1 MKKIHVIGHKNPDT
15 DSICSALAYAN
26 LKNQTS
32 NGEYE
37 YEACRAGNV
46 NGETK
51 FVLDHFNMK
60 DPTFVNDM
68 RPRVTDI
75 NINKI
80 EGVSESCS
88 IKAAGDK
95 MRALKLVSLPVLEDK
110 KLKGIVSI
118 SDIAYADMDIFDNE
132 ILAKAKTPYKNL
144 ISVLNGQMLVGD
156 EEGVI
161 DSGKLSVSAASIE
174 TMSEF
179 VKPNDVVILANR
191 SDVQKAVIKIGV
203 QCIIACMGTEIE
215 QDVLDYAKEKGCRV
229 IATSYDTF
237 IASRL
242 ICQAI
247 PVAFAMTP
255 ADKLWVFST
264 TDFVDDVKEAMTKKR
279 YRYFPVLNTENEF
292 VGLVSRR
299 RLLEI
304 DQKKLILVDHN
315 EASQAVDGLE
325 ECEIQEIIDHHRIGA
340 LETMSPVYFRNQPV
354 GCTATIVTQM
364 YREQGVEI
372 TKPIAGLLCSAILS
386 DTLMFRS
393 PTCTEVDKQ
402 IANELAAIAGIEI
415 EDYAKQMFRAGSDL
429 KGKSADEI
437 FYQDYKK
444 FTANDDIKFGVG
456 QITSLD
462 QSELEEIKEKIL
474 PYMESVRE
482 DQGLNMV
489 FFMLTNILEE
499 TTYLALTGEG
509 SEDVIER
516 AFNVE
521 VKDHLAVLPGVM
533 SRKKQMVPNVLNF
546 IQQ

>member
-1 MKKIHVIGHKNPDT
+1 MKKIYVIGHRNPDT

-26 LKNQTS
+26 LKNQVS
-32 NGEYE
+32 DGEFE

-51 FVLDHFNMK
+51 FVLEHFGVK
-60 DPTFVNDM
+60 APEYVNDM

-75 NINKI
+75 NINRI
-80 EGVSESCS
+80 EGVEENSS
-88 IKAAGDK
+88 IKEAGDR
-95 MRALKLVSLPVLEDK
+95 MRQIQQVSLPVLRDRE
-110 KLKGIVSI
+110 LKGIITI
-118 SDIAYADMDIFDNE
+118 SDVAHADMDVFDNE

-144 ISVLNGQMLVGD
+144 ISVLNGEMLIGS
-156 EEGVI
+156 EEGTI
-161 DSGKLSVSAASIE
+161 ESGKLSVSAASIE

-179 VKPNDVVILANR
+179 IKPGDVVILANR
-191 SDVQKAVIKIGV
+191 SDVQKAVIEIGA
-203 QCIIACMGTEIE
+203 QCIIACMGTNID
-215 QDVLDYAKEKGCRV
+215 QDVLDLAKEKGCRV
-229 IATSYDTF
+229 IATGYDTF

-247 PVAFAMTP
+247 PVSYAMTP
-255 ADKLWVFST
+255 ESELDTFSIN
-264 TDFVDDVKEAMTKKR
+264 DFVDDVKEEMTKKR
-279 YRYFPVLNTENEF
+279 FRYFPVLDADNKF

-304 DQKKLILVDHN
+304 DKKRLILVDHN
-315 EASQAVDGLE
+315 EVSQAVEGLE
-325 ECEIQEIIDHHRIGA
+325 ECEIQEIIDHHRIGS

-393 PTCTEVDKQ
+393 PTCTPVDEQ
-402 IANELAAIAGIEI
+402 IARELAKIAGIEI

-429 KGKSADEI
+429 KGKAADEI

-444 FTANDDIKFGVG
+444 FTANDVTFGVG

-462 QSELEEIKEKIL
+462 QSELDEIKEKIL
-474 PYMESVRE
+474 PYMESVRKE
-482 DQGLNMV
+482 QGLNMV

-499 TTYLALTGEG
+499 TTYLAMTGEE
-509 SEDVIER
+509 SKEVIEN
-516 AFNVE
+516 AFQTE
-521 VKDHLAVLPGVM
+521 TDGQIAVLPGVM
-533 SRKKQMVPNVLNF
+533 SRKKQLIPNVLNI
-546 IQQ
+546 IQE

>member
-1 MKKIHVIGHKNPDT
+1 MKKIYVIGHRNPDT

-26 LKNQTS
+26 LKNQVS
-32 NGEYE
+32 DGEFE

-51 FVLDHFNMK
+51 FVLEHFGVK
-60 DPTFVNDM
+60 APEYVNDM

-75 NINKI
+75 NINRI
-80 EGVSESCS
+80 EGVEENSS
-88 IKAAGDK
+88 IKEAGDR
-95 MRALKLVSLPVLEDK
+95 MRQIKQVSLPVLRDRE
-110 KLKGIVSI
+110 LKGIITI
-118 SDIAYADMDIFDNE
+118 SDVAHADMDVFDNE

-144 ISVLNGQMLVGD
+144 ISVLNGEMLIGS
-156 EEGVI
+156 EEGTI
-161 DSGKLSVSAASIE
+161 ESGKLSVSAASIE

-179 VKPNDVVILANR
+179 IKPGDVVILANR
-191 SDVQKAVIKIGV
+191 SDVQKAVIEIGA
-203 QCIIACMGTEIE
+203 QCIIACMGTNID
-215 QDVLDYAKEKGCRV
+215 QDVLDLAKEKGCRV
-229 IATSYDTF
+229 IATGYDTF

-247 PVAFAMTP
+247 PVSYAMTP
-255 ADKLWVFST
+255 ESELDTFSIN
-264 TDFVDDVKEAMTKKR
+264 DFVDDVKEEMTKKR
-279 YRYFPVLNTENEF
+279 FRYFPVLDADNKF

-304 DQKKLILVDHN
+304 DKKRLILVDHN
-315 EASQAVDGLE
+315 EVSQAVEGLE
-325 ECEIQEIIDHHRIGA
+325 ECEIQEIIDHHRIGS

-393 PTCTEVDKQ
+393 PTCTPVDEQ
-402 IANELAAIAGIEI
+402 IARELAKIAGIEI

-429 KGKSADEI
+429 KGKAADEI

-444 FTANDDIKFGVG
+444 FTANDVTFGVG

-462 QSELEEIKEKIL
+462 QSELDEIKEKIL
-474 PYMESVRE
+474 PYMESVRKE
-482 DQGLNMV
+482 QGLNMV

-499 TTYLALTGEG
+499 TTYLAMTGEE
-509 SEDVIER
+509 SKEIIEN
-516 AFNVE
+516 AFQTE
-521 VKDHLAVLPGVM
+521 TDGQIAVLPGVM
-533 SRKKQMVPNVLNF
+533 SRKKQLIPNVLNI
-546 IQQ
+546 IQE

>member
-1 MKKIHVIGHKNPDT
+1 MKKIYVIGHRNPDT

-26 LKNQTS
+26 LKNQIS
-32 NGEYE
+32 DGEFEYE
-37 YEACRAGNV
+37 PCRAGNV

-51 FVLDHFNMK
+51 FVLKHFGVK
-60 DPTFVNDM
+60 APEYVNDM

-75 NINKI
+75 NINRI
-80 EGVSESCS
+80 EGVEESTS
-88 IKAAGDK
+88 IKEAGDR
-95 MRALKLVSLPVLEDK
+95 MRQIKQVSLPVLHDRE
-110 KLKGIVSI
+110 LKGIVTI
-118 SDIAYADMDIFDNE
+118 SDVAYADMDVFDNE
-132 ILAKAKTPYKNL
+132 ILAKSKTPYRNL
-144 ISVLNGQMLVGD
+144 ISVLNGEMLVGN

-161 DSGKLSVSAASIE
+161 ESGKLSVSAASIE

-179 VKPNDVVILANR
+179 IKPGDVVILANR
-191 SDVQKAVIKIGV
+191 SDVQKAVIEIGA
-203 QCIIACMGTEIE
+203 QCIIACMGTNID
-215 QDVLDYAKEKGCRV
+215 QDVLDFAKEKGCRV

-247 PVAFAMTP
+247 PVSYAMTP
-255 ADKLWVFST
+255 ESELDTFSIN
-264 TDFVDDVKEAMTKKR
+264 DFVDDVKEEMTKKR
-279 YRYFPVLNTENEF
+279 FRYFPVLDADNKF

-304 DQKKLILVDHN
+304 DKKRLILVDHN
-315 EASQAVDGLE
+315 EVSQAVEGLE
-325 ECEIQEIIDHHRIGA
+325 ECEIQEIIDHHRIGS

-393 PTCTEVDKQ
+393 PTCTPVDEQ
-402 IANELAAIAGIEI
+402 IARELAQIADIEI
-415 EDYAKQMFRAGSDL
+415 EDYAKQMLRAGSDL
-429 KGKSADEI
+429 TGKAADEI

-444 FTANDDIKFGVG
+444 FTANDVTFGVG

-462 QSELEEIKEKIL
+462 QSELDEIKEKIL
-474 PYMESVRE
+474 PYMESVRKE
-482 DQGLNMV
+482 QGLNMV

-499 TTYLALTGEG
+499 TTYLAMTGEE
-509 SEDVIER
+509 SKEVIES
-516 AFNVE
+516 AFQTE
-521 VKDHLAVLPGVM
+521 TDGQIAVLPGVM
-533 SRKKQMVPNVLNF
+533 SRKKQLIPNVLNV
-546 IQQ
+546 IQE

>member
-1 MKKIHVIGHKNPDT
+1 MKKIYVIGHRNPDT

-26 LKNQTS
+26 LKNQVS
-32 NGEYE
+32 DGEFE

-51 FVLDHFNMK
+51 FVLEHFGVK
-60 DPTFVNDM
+60 APEYVNDM

-75 NINKI
+75 NINRI
-80 EGVSESCS
+80 EGVEENSS
-88 IKAAGDK
+88 IKEAGDR
-95 MRALKLVSLPVLEDK
+95 MRQIQQVSLPVLRDRE
-110 KLKGIVSI
+110 LKGIITI
-118 SDIAYADMDIFDNE
+118 SDVAHADMDVFDNE

-144 ISVLNGQMLVGD
+144 ISVLNGEMLIGS
-156 EEGVI
+156 EEGTI
-161 DSGKLSVSAASIE
+161 ESGKLSVSAASIE

-179 VKPNDVVILANR
+179 IKPGDVVILANR
-191 SDVQKAVIKIGV
+191 SDVQKAVIEIGA
-203 QCIIACMGTEIE
+203 QCIIACMGTNID
-215 QDVLDYAKEKGCRV
+215 QDVLDLAKEKGCRV
-229 IATSYDTF
+229 IATGYDTF

-247 PVAFAMTP
+247 PVSYAMTP
-255 ADKLWVFST
+255 ESELDTFSIN
-264 TDFVDDVKEAMTKKR
+264 DFVDDVKEEMTKKR
-279 YRYFPVLNTENEF
+279 FRYFPVLDADNKF

-304 DQKKLILVDHN
+304 DKKRLILVDHN
-315 EASQAVDGLE
+315 EVSQAVEGLE
-325 ECEIQEIIDHHRIGA
+325 ECEIQEIIDHHRIGS

-364 YREQGVEI
+364 YREQGVGI

-393 PTCTEVDKQ
+393 PTCTPVDEQ
-402 IANELAAIAGIEI
+402 IARELAKIAGIEI

-429 KGKSADEI
+429 KGKAADEI

-444 FTANDDIKFGVG
+444 FTANDVTFGVG

-462 QSELEEIKEKIL
+462 QSELDEIKEKIL
-474 PYMESVRE
+474 PYMESVRKE
-482 DQGLNMV
+482 QGLNMV

-499 TTYLALTGEG
+499 TTYLAMTGEE
-509 SEDVIER
+509 SKEVIEN
-516 AFNVE
+516 AFQTE
-521 VKDHLAVLPGVM
+521 TDGQIAVLPGVM
-533 SRKKQMVPNVLNF
+533 SRKKQLIPNVLNI
-546 IQQ
+546 IQE

>member
-1 MKKIHVIGHKNPDT
+1 MKKIYVIGHRNPDT

-26 LKNQTS
+26 LKNQIS
-32 NGEYE
+32 DGEFEYE
-37 YEACRAGNV
+37 PCRAGNV

-51 FVLDHFNMK
+51 FVLEHFGVK
-60 DPTFVNDM
+60 APEYVNDM

-75 NINKI
+75 NINRI
-80 EGVSESCS
+80 EGVEESTS
-88 IKAAGDK
+88 IKEAGDR
-95 MRALKLVSLPVLEDK
+95 MRQIKQVSLPVLHDRE
-110 KLKGIVSI
+110 LKGIVTI
-118 SDIAYADMDIFDNE
+118 SDVAYADMDVFDNE
-132 ILAKAKTPYKNL
+132 ILAKSKTPYRNL
-144 ISVLNGQMLVGD
+144 ISVLNGEMLVGN

-161 DSGKLSVSAASIE
+161 ESGKLSVSAASIE

-179 VKPNDVVILANR
+179 IKPGDVVILANR
-191 SDVQKAVIKIGV
+191 SDVQKAVIEIGA
-203 QCIIACMGTEIE
+203 QCIIACMGTNID
-215 QDVLDYAKEKGCRV
+215 QDVLDFAKEKGCRV

-247 PVAFAMTP
+247 PVSYAMTP
-255 ADKLWVFST
+255 ESELDTFSIN
-264 TDFVDDVKEAMTKKR
+264 DFVDDVKEEMTKKR
-279 YRYFPVLNTENEF
+279 FRYFPVLDADNKF

-304 DQKKLILVDHN
+304 DKKRLILVDHN
-315 EASQAVDGLE
+315 EVSQAVEGLE
-325 ECEIQEIIDHHRIGA
+325 ECEIQEIIDHHRIGS

-393 PTCTEVDKQ
+393 PTCTPVDEQ
-402 IANELAAIAGIEI
+402 IARELAQIADIEI
-415 EDYAKQMFRAGSDL
+415 EDYAKQMFRAVSDL
-429 KGKSADEI
+429 KVKAADEI

-444 FTANDDIKFGVG
+444 FTANDVTFGVG

-462 QSELEEIKEKIL
+462 QSELDEIKEKIL
-474 PYMESVRE
+474 PYMESVRKE
-482 DQGLNMV
+482 QGLNMV

-499 TTYLALTGEG
+499 TTYLAMTGEE
-509 SEDVIER
+509 SKEVIES
-516 AFNVE
+516 AFQTE
-521 VKDHLAVLPGVM
+521 TDGQIAVLPGVM
-533 SRKKQMVPNVLNF
+533 SRKKQLIPNVLNV
-546 IQQ
+546 IQE